1 MDYDAMS
8 SSDWSRIKLHQY
20 DWPGNIRELM
30 YSIERLVVIAKEN
43 VITEHEIGKY
53 FDEME
58 FDLGENDIT
67 DNSPPLSEEDMIISA
82 LAQCNSNIT
91 RTAKLLGIDRSTL
104 YRKLRTYKIQVKK
117 SY

>member
-1 MDYDAMS
+1 M
-8 SSDWSRIKLHQY
+8 
-20 DWPGNIRELM
+20 
-30 YSIERLVVIAKEN
+30 
-43 VITEHEIGKY
+43 ITEHEIGIY

-58 FDLGENDIT
+58 FDLDENDIT
-67 DNSPPLSEEDMIISA
+67 GNTPLLSEEDMIISV

-104 YRKLRTYKIQVKK
+104 YRKLRTYKIEVKK